1 MPLESSQRANGLI
14 RIREDKDCKGAV
26 AREWIQ
32 GGISEVYYNNP
43 RFGPFTSVNEW
54 RDGEDA
60 GEIISLIKG
69 HSGARSL
76 EIVIYF

>member
-1 MPLESSQRANGLI
+1 M
-14 RIREDKDCKGAV
+14 
-26 AREWIQ
+26 
-32 GGISEVYYNNP
+32 YYNNP
-43 RFGPFTSVNEW
+43 RFGPFTSLNEW

-60 GEIISLIKG
+60 GEIISSKG

>member
-1 MPLESSQRANGLI
+1 MRALQRANGLI

-43 RFGPFTSVNEW
+43 RFGPFTSLNEW